1 MKVILIINLVERK
14 HQLHGSDASRNHDQ
28 REVVILSVAKARRE
42 GKVGFLENTKKTYI
56 RKSPFKGLSYVGS
69 KPRNE

>member
-14 HQLHGSDASRNHDQ
+14 HQLHDSDASRNHDQ

-42 GKVGFLENTKKTYI
+42 SKVGFLENTKKLT
-56 RKSPFKGLSYVGS
+56 
-69 KPRNE
+69 